1 MHRVIIIEDE
11 FFAANHLRKLINSIG
26 FDVVNIYY
34 SGEEF
39 LKETDWEFDIA
50 IVDIFL
56 ADTLTGLDVAKYLNE
71 KVKPFIFLT
80 ANQDTDTVKKAAF
93 LSPSAYISKPFK
105 PNDVSAALEIL
116 FMRIRQKEVSTYDV
130 FFKENRLSSE
140 SLTISEVKVLQN
152 MVKNATNIEIADK
165 LFVSQNTVKFH
176 IRNILR
182 KFSSNSKIEVL
193 EKVRIF
199 LNLD

>member
-140 SLTISEVKVLQN
+140 SLTISEVKVLQS